1 MFECPNV
8 LPVNVTVSIYCD
20 DTILYDDGFVIYMI
34 NQTIDLSDNITLM
47 SPSHYEL
54 CQLSVRLTNG
64 RSISY
69 VKEFPL
75 MNLTTPPMMTPTTDY
90 PPYDIGGTS
99 IIGIVLGVTGGFVV
113 GGVLLVLFMCIC
125 VLYKKRKQPKGKT
138 PTENVKLKRMPKKI

>member
-1 MFECPNV
+1 VIYGSNELGEGDYSNGTFSYLRVPTSIRNITTLTLLNDTILYFNIPIMFECPNV

-75 MNLTTPPMMTPTTDY
+75 MNLT
-90 PPYDIGGTS
+90 S
-99 IIGIVLGVTGGFVV
+99 
-113 GGVLLVLFMCIC
+113 
-125 VLYKKRKQPKGKT
+125 
-138 PTENVKLKRMPKKI
+138 